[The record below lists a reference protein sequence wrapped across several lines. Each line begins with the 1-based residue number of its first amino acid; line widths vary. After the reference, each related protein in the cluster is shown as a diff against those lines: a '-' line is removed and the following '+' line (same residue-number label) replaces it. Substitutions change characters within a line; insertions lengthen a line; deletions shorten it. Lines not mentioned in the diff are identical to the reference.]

1 MPVPSHAAGLL
12 EQVSALRDEGLQ
24 LERELA
30 TTLEG
35 IQPALRPSARNLL
48 HYLALR
54 RHDIRPLQRELAM
67 LGLSSFGLLESH
79 ALASLNAVAARL
91 EEMDG
96 SPASPPPE
104 PPVDFIIGPRH
115 LRENT
120 RNLLGEARDGR
131 EVRIM
136 VTLPSEAATDPDLIP
151 ALIET
156 GMEIARINC
165 AHDDAKTWLAM
176 VQRVRAAALAQ
187 GRECRIQADL
197 AGPKSRTGG
206 IRPLG
211 CVLKIRPE
219 RDFRGRLIREALLW
233 LTSQASPPQPRAP
246 GVPALLFQGKGLE
259 RLKAG
264 DRLQLTDARGR
275 LRVARVI
282 QAGPDGSL
290 LAFDHTAYIEDGT
303 IINATRGRR
312 HLLRGLLGGAPAIP
326 EEIRLKVGDPLLL
339 TRADLPGYA
348 GVRNEAGEMSEPAR
362 IHCTLEAAFE
372 QARPEQR
379 VWLDDGR
386 IGGIIVSNDGQVMRI
401 AITHAAPNGSRLK
414 EEKGINFPDTD
425 FHTPSLTAKDLA
437 DLGTLA
443 PHVDLVALSFLRT
456 PDDVVRLQGHLERL
470 DATSLGIVLKI
481 ENRQAFEN
489 LPSILLAGL
498 RSPRLGVMVARGDL
512 AVEMGFERLSEV
524 QEEILWLCEAAHVP
538 VIWAT
543 QILESLAKSG
553 APSRP
558 EVTDAAMSIRAECAM
573 LNKGPHI
580 IEAMRF
586 LSGVLSRMEGHYS
599 KRMAMRR
606 RLAIADH
613 VRRED

>member
-1 MPVPSHAAGLL
+1 MTSLPHAAGLL
-12 EQVSALRDEGLQ
+12 AQVCALREEGLK
-24 LERELA
+24 LEQELA

-35 IQPALRPSARNLL
+35 IHPTLRPSARNLL

-67 LGLSSFGLLESH
+67 LGLSSFGLLEAH
-79 ALASLNAVAARL
+79 TLASLNAVAARL
-91 EEMDG
+91 EEMDNR
-96 SPASPPPE
+96 PASPPPV
-104 PPVDFIIGPRH
+104 PPVDFISGPHR
-115 LRENT
+115 LRENA

-151 ALIET
+151 ALLEA

-165 AHDDAKTWLAM
+165 AHDDAETWLAM
-176 VQRVRAAALAQ
+176 IQRVRDAALTQ

-197 AGPKSRTGG
+197 AGPKSRTGR
-206 IRPLG
+206 IRTLG
-211 CVLKIRPE
+211 HVLKIRPE
-219 RDFRGRLIREALLW
+219 RDFRGRVTREALLW
-233 LTSQASPPQPRAP
+233 ISTDNRPAPIP

-259 RLKAG
+259 LLAAG

-275 LRVARVI
+275 LRVGHVT
-282 QAGPDGSL
+282 QAGPDGVL

-303 IINATRGRR
+303 IINATHGPHHR
-312 HLLRGLLGGAPAIP
+312 LRGLLSGAPAIP
-326 EEIRLKVGDPLLL
+326 EEIRLKVGDSLLL
-339 TRADLPGYA
+339 TRADLPGHA
-348 GVRNEAGEMSEPAR
+348 GVRNEVGEMSEPAR
-362 IHCTLEAAFE
+362 IHCTLTAAFE
-372 QARPEQR
+372 QACSEQR

-386 IGGIIVSNDGQVMRI
+386 IGGIIVANDGQIMRI
-401 AITHAAPNGSRLK
+401 AITHAAPESSRLK

-425 FHTPSLTAKDLA
+425 FHTTALTTKDQT
-437 DLGTLA
+437 DLEVLA
-443 PHVDLVALSFLRT
+443 PHVDMVALSFLRT
-456 PDDVVRLQGHLERL
+456 SGDVIDLQKQLARLGASQ
-470 DATSLGIVLKI
+470 LGIVLKI

-489 LPSILLAGL
+489 LPNILLAGL

-543 QILESLAKSG
+543 QILENLAKSG

-580 IEAMRF
+580 IEAVRF

-613 VRRED
+613 VQDMT

>member
-1 MPVPSHAAGLL
+1 
-12 EQVSALRDEGLQ
+12 
-24 LERELA
+24 
-30 TTLEG
+30 
-35 IQPALRPSARNLL
+35 
-48 HYLALR
+48 
-54 RHDIRPLQRELAM
+54 
-67 LGLSSFGLLESH
+67 
-79 ALASLNAVAARL
+79 
-91 EEMDG
+91 
-96 SPASPPPE
+96 E
-104 PPVDFIIGPRH
+104 PPVDFTSGPHH
-115 LRENT
+115 LRENA
-120 RNLLGEARDGR
+120 RNLLGETRDGR

-136 VTLPSEAATDPDLIP
+136 VTLPSEAASDPELIP
-151 ALIET
+151 ALLKA
-156 GMEIARINC
+156 GMDIARINC
-165 AHDDAKTWLAM
+165 AHDDTKTWLTM
-176 VQRVRAAALAQ
+176 IEQVRTAALAQ

-197 AGPKSRTGG
+197 AGPKSRTGP
-206 IRPLG
+206 IRILG
-211 CVLKIRPE
+211 HVLKVRPE
-219 RDFRGRLIREALLW
+219 RDFRGRVTREALLW
-233 LTSQASPPQPRAP
+233 ISADRRPAPIP

-259 RLKAG
+259 HLKAG

-275 LRVARVI
+275 LRIARLI
-282 QAGPDGSL
+282 QVGPDGAL

-303 IINATRGRR
+303 IISATRGRR
-312 HLLRGLLGGAPAIP
+312 HLLRGQLSGAPAIL
-326 EEIRLKVGDPLLL
+326 EEIRLKTGDTLLL
-339 TRADLPGYA
+339 TRANEPGRA

-362 IHCTLEAAFE
+362 LHCTLEAAFE

-386 IGGIIVSNDGQVMRI
+386 IGGIIVANDGQIMRLT
-401 AITHAAPNGSRLK
+401 ITHAAPEGSRLR

-425 FHTPSLTAKDLA
+425 FHTTALTNKDLA
-437 DLGTLA
+437 DLEILA
-443 PHVDLVALSFLRT
+443 PHVDMVALSFLRT
-456 PDDVVRLQGHLERL
+456 PKDVIDLQKQLERL
-470 DATSLGIVLKI
+470 GASQLGIVLKI

-543 QILESLAKSG
+543 QILESLAKNG

-580 IEAMRF
+580 IEAVRF

-613 VRRED
+613 VRG